1 MAKLFNPEDLW
12 VPSGQVSVISR
23 SEVEK
28 CIGPTT
34 EPLQLLSGGQANT
47 NIRIG
52 EDQVL
57 RLYRRDASI
66 AGKEL
71 SLIQKKW
78 KAFVVPEVI
87 GSGEGF
93 LQMKYVRHSP
103 LEDQAEVGE
112 ALGKAL
118 AEIHSYGYK
127 TAGFI
132 GSDLKIEEPMEN
144 FVTDMWDYLCSFM
157 DMPPKSALPNSLLD
171 EVIGFFDTKIEG
183 LQEVAGLP
191 VLLHGDFK
199 VSNLYGTDQDKPLV
213 LDWEFAYA
221 GSALMDIGQLFRWPS
236 SSTFEEAFQQAYQ
249 ASEGRLADRWKYWA
263 GVLDLINLVGMLYK
277 STPESQKSLDVTTK
291 IKTTLQAG

>member
-1 MAKLFNPEDLW
+1 MTKLFNSEDLW

-34 EPLQLLSGGQANT
+34 EVLQLLSGGQANT

-52 EDQVL
+52 NDQVL
-57 RLYRRDASI
+57 RLYRRDAST

-71 SLIQKKW
+71 SLIRKNW
-78 KAFVVPEVI
+78 KTFFVPEVI
-87 GSGEGF
+87 GSGDGF
-93 LQMKYVRHSP
+93 LWMKYVPHSP

-112 ALGKAL
+112 ALGKVL
-118 AEIHSYGYK
+118 AEIHSHTYE

-132 GSDLKIEEPMEN
+132 DTDLKMEEPMEN

-157 DMPPKSALPNSLLD
+157 DMPSKPSLPISLLD
-171 EVIGFFDTKIEG
+171 EVIEFFDSKIEG
-183 LQEVAGLP
+183 LQEVAGSP

-199 VSNLYGTDQDKPLV
+199 VSNLHGTDQGKPLV

-221 GSALMDIGQLFRWPS
+221 GSALMDIGQLFRWPVS
-236 SSTFEEAFQQAYQ
+236 PAFEEAFQQAYRV
-249 ASEGRLADRWKYWA
+249 SGGRLADRWKYWA

-277 STPESQKSLDVTTK
+277 STPESQKSLDITAK
-291 IKTTLQAG
+291 MKSTLQAG